1 MKRKMK
7 GKLLLSIATL
17 SLALVSSVG
26 STFAWFYMNSEAST
40 TGLDIEVT
48 TGSAV
53 KILDTD
59 ENIKDHIS
67 YYTDAIS
74 IQSRSDAKW
83 TAIKP
88 KTVTP
93 AKAATTGDTPTPASE
108 ATMTVDNGFQTL
120 DAGKVLTQRDNWYYS
135 DLTGTT
141 APTQQAA
148 SITEGE
154 TKKSHVWGTSA
165 GAAEGTSTSAPT
177 AYYYKLDLKYMITT
191 GYDLSISVDNIKV
204 TNKAGNVLVGT
215 TSGEETTGTATKDI
229 TADKVI
235 RVAFQENNATSA
247 SVYRIT
253 DTTSTDY
260 STEGMNALIGK
271 KSDDSD
277 ALKSDMYAVNKLGKH
292 LVKESTITK
301 TTDNQSSDKAFYYG
315 NVSIYIWYDG
325 TDYACSNEIFDQTCS
340 FGLKFEASKATTS
353 TGE

>member
-59 ENIKDHIS
+59 ENIKDRIS

-93 AKAATTGDTPTPASE
+93 AKAATTGESATPASE
-108 ATMTVDNGFQTL
+108 ATMTVASGFETL
-120 DAGKVLTQRDNWYYS
+120 DAGQVLNKKDKWYYK
-135 DLTGTT
+135 DVTGTQLT
-141 APTQQAA
+141 
-148 SITEGE
+148 SSSTE
-154 TKKSHVWGTSA
+154 TTKSHVYGTSA
-165 GAAEGTSTSAPT
+165 GTAEGTSTSNPT

-204 TNKAGNVLVGT
+204 TYGSKVYVGT
-215 TSGEETTGTATKDI
+215 ASEGETSETAKNSI

-235 RVAFQENNATSA
+235 RVAFQDNNATSA